1 MFIAQLDS
9 FEKAS
14 STTKTWGILVD
25 TGAATSVAPKSFAS
39 DIELSPTPSTLQLT
53 TATSKT
59 VKTYGLKK
67 VHLQS
72 QGLSLEVTFVI
83 ADVVTPLLGLDSMI
97 KDSLSLHVE
106 HDLQQFLVNT
116 AGDRT
121 QLVHMGR
128 HLCLIACPSQHG
140 LSHCFPGSLS
150 HVIGFL
156 PADKE
161 LHEQELASRSSSS
174 IDLDEDTSKQ
184 QVEQDSL
191 TFQRQQVLR
200 TAFDEKND
208 PILDLIPSK
217 EEVATSGGK
226 LPASS
231 FHPHHYQQTKQ
242 SSTQERKLHN
252 MTHIHLEH
260 GCVVD
265 QEAKCR
271 ASIKTSNIQLAYA
284 YIRQSQD
291 CEPTLIL
298 TWLES
303 FTGLA
308 GSLITT
314 TKGPTTQQ
322 LDAVVTFIS
331 RQGLAHSTL
340 QCDGEPALVKLV
352 EEIGKQT
359 GMPTRQS
366 PASSHQ
372 LAAWQSR
379 LFTKFRALLFDFSHR
394 YKLQPSNVQIASSLG
409 QYMLQHAVCLIGIS
423 FMKSHHVLPFGELVL
438 AHDQNLAIWLG
449 RCEASDEHILAKAN
463 SNSLVKSRIVTR
475 LSLVSSMDP
484 ILFKS
489 ISLPQPELSSA
500 AYLQMAKLGDQPKA
514 KAGGERELRRVS
526 PPQASK
532 YLQPKAKGRQQKAP
546 TRLPPGLAQPSSS
559 QACPYELSD
568 LAWQQPALQ
577 QPNELLP
584 TALHPPV
591 VQQPPTATTAL
602 IERVIAPTS
611 SRQPSEEHA
620 SQQQPVRRSKKLKG
634 SEEIANKLHSILEK
648 ARTLQEIELAI
659 NTSEEESRES
669 QAAVKAAQ
677 LHADFED
684 DLSLFSA
691 EEIKRTIFPRW
702 SSQLESTN
710 SRQQIPAADL
720 RS

>member
-1 MFIAQLDS
+1 M
-9 FEKAS
+9 
-14 STTKTWGILVD
+14 D

-39 DIELSPTPSTLQLT
+39 DIELSPAPSTLQLT
-53 TATSKT
+53 TATGKA
-59 VKTYGLKK
+59 VRTYGLKT

-106 HDLQQFLVNT
+106 HDLQHFLVNP

-121 QLVHMGR
+121 QLEHMGR
-128 HLCLIACPSQHG
+128 HLYLIACPSQHG
-140 LSHCFPGSLS
+140 LSQCFPGSLS
-150 HVIGFL
+150 QVIGFL
-156 PADKE
+156 PEDKE

-200 TAFDEKND
+200 AAFDEKDD
-208 PILDLIPSK
+208 PVFDLMPSK
-217 EEVATSGGK
+217 EEVAASGGE
-226 LPASS
+226 LQAHS
-231 FHPHHYQQTKQ
+231 FHPHHLYQQTEQ
-242 SSTQERKLHN
+242 PSAQERKLHN
-252 MTHIHLEH
+252 MTHIHPEH

-265 QEAKCR
+265 QEAKDR

-284 YIRQSQD
+284 YIRQPQD

-314 TKGPTTQQ
+314 KKGPTAQQ

-379 LFTKFRALLFDFSHR
+379 LFTKFRALLFDFSQR
-394 YKLQPSNVQIASSLG
+394 YKLQPCSVKIGSSLG
-409 QYMLQHAVCLIGIS
+409 QYMLRHAVWLLNRFQLHDSDNKTS
-423 FMKSHHVLPFGELVL
+423 FQRRWGTAYSNPVLPFGELVL
-438 AHDQNLAIWLG
+438 AQDQTLAIWLG

-463 SNSLVKSRIVTR
+463 SSSLVKGRTVTR
-475 LSLVSSMDP
+475 LSLGKLYGPYLVQEHKLTTTRASFSS
-484 ILFKS
+484 
-489 ISLPQPELSSA
+489 LSED
-500 AYLQMAKLGDQPKA
+500 G
-514 KAGGERELRRVS
+514 
-526 PPQASK
+526 
-532 YLQPKAKGRQQKAP
+532 
-546 TRLPPGLAQPSSS
+546 T
-559 QACPYELSD
+559 
-568 LAWQQPALQ
+568 AW
-577 QPNELLP
+577 
-584 TALHPPV
+584 
-591 VQQPPTATTAL
+591 
-602 IERVIAPTS
+602 
-611 SRQPSEEHA
+611 
-620 SQQQPVRRSKKLKG
+620 
-634 SEEIANKLHSILEK
+634 
-648 ARTLQEIELAI
+648 
-659 NTSEEESRES
+659 
-669 QAAVKAAQ
+669 
-677 LHADFED
+677 
-684 DLSLFSA
+684 
-691 EEIKRTIFPRW
+691 
-702 SSQLESTN
+702 
-710 SRQQIPAADL
+710 
-720 RS
+720 